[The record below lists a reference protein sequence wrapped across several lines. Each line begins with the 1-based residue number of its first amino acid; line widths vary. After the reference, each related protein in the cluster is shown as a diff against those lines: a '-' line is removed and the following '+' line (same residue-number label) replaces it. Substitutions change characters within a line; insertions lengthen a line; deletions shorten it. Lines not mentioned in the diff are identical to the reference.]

1 MSDLEDALVDKIISR
16 IVSELPFYK
25 QTKRLQKA
33 SLSKQNEDS
42 LVDISAS
49 KTDTVT
55 NKLLMEMEKLSAM
68 PTSSDDNAMRMAKS
82 QLRLLELI
90 QRCLSC
96 PWEQIKEQYQSLN
109 ETELSEEDLNRL
121 KEKSEKALPPPISQE
136 ICKRLYK
143 NLVGILTSKST
154 MFLQAQLQ
162 EKATKCLFQLSASNY
177 DDIVSQILPLLT
189 SASSEED
196 VGDMVY
202 YWKEDVATHGV
213 LLEYLNVNE
222 YNLGRVLTS
231 LQPIV
236 SATKKTNIQ
245 VVYAKV
251 IHKVIWNWI
260 NRYPLE

>member
-196 VGDMVY
+196 V
-202 YWKEDVATHGV
+202 ARHGV
-213 LLEYLNVNE
+213 LLDEYLNVNE